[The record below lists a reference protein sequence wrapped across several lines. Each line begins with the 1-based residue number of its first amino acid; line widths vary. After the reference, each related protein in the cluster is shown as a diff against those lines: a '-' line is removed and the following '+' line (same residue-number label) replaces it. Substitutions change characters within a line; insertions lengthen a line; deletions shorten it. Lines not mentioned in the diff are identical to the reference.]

1 MNARVIYLPVFGAA
15 LSLAAIAC
23 QGSNLTLPADGF
35 PSELRAVSGDGQ
47 QGTVGTQLP
56 KPLVVRVRD
65 AAARPLAEVVL
76 RFETE
81 IPSAQVEPAVIATD
95 DSGLAAVHVRLGSTE
110 GTQTVE
116 ALLADDASS
125 DLKTTFALRALAAE
139 EPDDDDEDGDDD
151 GDGGN
156 AGDDDRGNGQGNG
169 GGRGRGH
176 DDQDDDDDDD
186 EDDDDD

>member
-15 LSLAAIAC
+15 LGLAAIAC

-35 PSELRAVSGDGQ
+35 PSELRVVSGDGQ

-65 AAARPLAEVVL
+65 AAARPLGKVVL

-81 IPSAQVEPAVIATD
+81 VPAARIEPPVVETD
-95 DSGLAAVHVRLGSTE
+95 DSGYAAVRVRLGSTE

-116 ALLADDASS
+116 ALLADEASS

-139 EPDDDDEDGDDD
+139 RPDDDDDGDDD
-151 GDGGN
+151 DGDDDDGGN
-156 AGDDDRGNGQGNG
+156 AGNDDRGNGNG
-169 GGRGRGH
+169 HGRGRGH
-176 DDQDDDDDDD
+176 GHDDD
-186 EDDDDD
+186 EDDDEDDD